1 MKMFKQLPFSNWIDT
16 IVNWLTEHLSGIFS
30 FLQTAE
36 NAVMNVTTNTISH
49 STICYD
55 ITSSFTGIFVFKR
68 KIGFPIFILIG
79 LLFIYKQ
86 NMWDDLMSTIT
97 LVLIQVLFL

>member
-36 NAVMNVTTNTISH
+36 NAVMNITTNILLAIPF
-49 STICYD
+49 ICYD
-55 ITSSFTGIFVFKR
+55 ITSSFTGIFCF
-68 KIGFPIFILIG
+68 
-79 LLFIYKQ
+79 Q
-86 NMWDDLMSTIT
+86 T
-97 LVLIQVLFL
+97 

>member
-36 NAVMNVTTNTISH
+36 NAVMNVTTNILLA
-49 STICYD
+49 IPP
-55 ITSSFTGIFVFKR
+55 FVM
-68 KIGFPIFILIG
+68 IL
-79 LLFIYKQ
+79 L
-86 NMWDDLMSTIT
+86 
-97 LVLIQVLFL
+97 LVLLAFLFSNVKLVFQYLF